1 MRSRVSKRVSKRFS
15 KRVSKRVSKRG
26 SKTSKQ
32 IGGAKKS
39 KDILLE
45 KWRKIN
51 MAEQNEKI
59 MAAEKKLN
67 KKEKLT
73 ELDQYALGH
82 KRTITSNEAA
92 KDNRNL
98 QIW

>member
-39 KDILLE
+39 KDKDEGKDSDYNLSNFRYNELFETAMNKPIYNSLEKGNIINNIFKDIDILL
-45 KWRKIN
+45 I
-51 MAEQNEKI
+51 
-59 MAAEKKLN
+59 
-67 KKEKLT
+67 
-73 ELDQYALGH
+73 
-82 KRTITSNEAA
+82 
-92 KDNRNL
+92 
-98 QIW
+98 